1 MIFTST
7 LGSPQHKN
15 RDTVSNTP
23 YIGVSATEYTP
34 LRSKPSA
41 TKRWDNMGVGAAP
54 GGGSMSSS
62 SMGFSS
68 F

>member
-15 RDTVSNTP
+15 RETVSNTP
-23 YIGVSATEYTP
+23 YMVSATEYTP
-34 LRSKPSA
+34 LRSKQSA
-41 TKRWDNMGVGAAP
+41 TKRWGTDNVVVPA
-54 GGGSMSSS
+54 SMSTT